1 MKKFHWPVRVYYED
15 TDSGGVVYH
24 ANYLRY
30 FERTRTEYLR
40 SLGFQLDELL
50 EREGILF
57 VVRSLQIDYLK
68 PARFNEALTVETEI
82 TQLKPASLVFRQAL
96 VRGSDETL
104 SVAEVKVVCLR
115 ADGFRP
121 LAIPVNLLQSLKNE
135 F

>member
-40 SLGFQLDELL
+40 SFGFQLDELL